1 MNADNS
7 QLLAQ
12 LRDIHSAGDPGWWPP
27 APGWWV
33 LGLLLMLLMFY
44 LVRSAVNRLILLRRR
59 REWLHEL
66 ESLGRKFDP
75 SEHPRE
81 YLAALNTLFRAVAL
95 KAFPET
101 GCARL
106 QGEEW
111 VAFISSLLP
120 EDISHESLL
129 ALASA
134 PYQAHPEFDAD
145 ALQQH
150 ARTWVKLD
158 G

>member
-12 LRDIHSAGDPGWWPP
+12 LKDIHSAGDPGWWPP

-33 LGLLLMLLMFY
+33 LGLLLLLILFY
-44 LVRSAVNRLILLRRR
+44 LAQLAVNRLVLLRRR

-66 ESLGRKFDP
+66 ESLGRQFDP
-75 SEHPRE
+75 SVNPRE

-95 KAFPET
+95 KAFPEK

-106 QGEEW
+106 QGDEW
-111 VAFISSLLP
+111 VAFITSLMP
-120 EDISHESLL
+120 ETPHESLR

-134 PYQAHPEFDAD
+134 PYQARPEFDAD
-145 ALQQH
+145 ALHQH
-150 ARTWVKLD
+150 ARTWVKLY

>member
-7 QLLAQ
+7 QLLDQ

-33 LGLLLMLLMFY
+33 LGLLLLLVLFY
-44 LVRSAVNRLILLRRR
+44 LAQKVVNKLAVIRRH
-59 REWLHEL
+59 REWLREL
-66 ESLGRKFDP
+66 ESLGREFDP
-75 SEHPRE
+75 SENPRE
-81 YLAALNTLFRAVAL
+81 YLAALNKLFRAVAL

-106 QGEEW
+106 QGDEW
-111 VAFISSLLP
+111 VAFITSSMP
-120 EDISHESLL
+120 ENTPHESLL

-134 PYQAHPEFDAD
+134 PYQARPKFNAD
-145 ALQQH
+145 ALHQL
-150 ARTWVKLD
+150 ARTWVKLY

>member
-1 MNADNS
+1 
-7 QLLAQ
+7 L
-12 LRDIHSAGDPGWWPP
+12 
-27 APGWWV
+27 
-33 LGLLLMLLMFY
+33 LGLLLLLLLFY
-44 LVRSAVNRLILLRRR
+44 VVRMAVNRFIAVRRR

-75 SEHPRE
+75 SEKPRE

-111 VAFISSLLP
+111 VAFIASLMP
-120 EDISHESLL
+120 EKAPHESLR

-134 PYQAHPEFDAD
+134 PYQAQPEFDAD
-145 ALQQH
+145 ALHQH
-150 ARTWVKLD
+150 ARTWVKLY